1 MSYFI
6 IIRGS
11 AGVGKS
17 TISKLL
23 AERIKAEIIH
33 FDKVV
38 KSLGMDYI
46 PGDKWISLDKFLK
59 ADKIKISEFR
69 DKLEKGINLIIDG
82 NFYYKE
88 QIEDLVNSLDFPNY
102 IFTLKADLQECI
114 KRDKTRDG
122 ELGEQATT
130 DVFKLVS
137 AFDYGTDIDTNGK
150 TSAEIIGEII
160 SSLPKSS

>member
-23 AERIKAEIIH
+23 AENIKAEIIH
-33 FDKVV
+33 FDKVM
-38 KSLGMDYI
+38 KSLEMDYI
-46 PGDKWISLDKFLK
+46 LGDKWIPLDKFLK
-59 ADKIKISEFR
+59 ADKIKIPEFR
-69 DKLEKGINLIIDG
+69 DKLEKEINLIIDG
-82 NFYYKE
+82 NFYHKE
-88 QIEDLVNSLDFPNY
+88 QIEDLINNLEFPNY

-114 KRDKTRDG
+114 KRDKSRDG
-122 ELGEQATT
+122 ELGEKATT

-137 AFDYGTDIDTNGK
+137 AFDYGTVIDTNGK
-150 TSAEIIGEII
+150 TPTEIIDEII
-160 SSLPKSS
+160 SSLPKSN